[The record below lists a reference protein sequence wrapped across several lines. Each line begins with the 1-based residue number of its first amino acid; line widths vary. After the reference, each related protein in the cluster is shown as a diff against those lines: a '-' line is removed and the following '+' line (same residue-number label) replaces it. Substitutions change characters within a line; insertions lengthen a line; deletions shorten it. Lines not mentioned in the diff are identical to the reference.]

1 MARIDIDIEDYL
13 DEVSTFD
20 LIDEI
25 FSRTLSN
32 REKDSIKE
40 SLGIE
45 EFGEVRNLDD
55 DLKHEEWCAVKN
67 QKTAMQ
73 WREFFEMHMN
83 NQVHGKTSS

>member
-1 MARIDIDIEDYL
+1 MATIHIDIEDHL
-13 DEVSTFD
+13 DEVLTTD
-20 LIDEI
+20 LIDEL

-32 REKDSIKE
+32 REKDSIME

-45 EFGEVRNLDD
+45 EFGEIRNLDD

-83 NQVHGKTSS
+83 NQVHRKTGS